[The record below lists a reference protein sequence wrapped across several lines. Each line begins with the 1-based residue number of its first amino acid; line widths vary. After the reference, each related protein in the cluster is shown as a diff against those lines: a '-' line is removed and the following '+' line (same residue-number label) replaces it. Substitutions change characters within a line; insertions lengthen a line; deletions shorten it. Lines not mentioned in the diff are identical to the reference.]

1 MINNNLFSIII
12 PPLCIYKLMVTYV
25 CTAGVEKEG
34 LRTMENA
41 WSTMEKFFCISI
53 VAKLLFWELL
63 QSLHETVKRMCD
75 NVITFQGFPRHVT
88 PLHD

>member
-41 WSTMEKFFCISI
+41 WSTMEKFF
-53 VAKLLFWELL
+53 WD
-63 QSLHETVKRMCD
+63 ETFGLYKVPM
-75 NVITFQGFPRHVT
+75 NMYT
-88 PLHD
+88 